1 MSEKNYILTATDMS
15 DWAKHAEAKGAAM
28 TRLLGNAEMLL
39 VHVQEQRGGVFAM
52 DSANVLVNQ
61 ELYRVEVEK
70 ALEETARKLS
80 GKGITVKPI
89 IRTGKVAGEIK
100 ALIKEKKVSLLVI
113 GAHGQ
118 GYHFMPII
126 GNIPA
131 KLLQGSECPTLIIRQ
146 EEERPYKKVLM
157 PVDFS
162 NVTINQIKQS
172 LKFISD
178 DAEVILMG
186 VCESPD
192 SDLNFYS
199 NVEPAVLEAYRK
211 TIKDKEQEK
220 MDQLLQK
227 VGSLRQFKTHLEI
240 GVPHKAI
247 LSYAKMNSVDLLVL
261 GKHQRI
267 RLEDYLI
274 GCTIH
279 YAINEAECDVLITTS
294 A

>member
-15 DWAKHAEAKGAAM
+15 DWAKHAEAKGIAM

-52 DSANVLVNQ
+52 DSANAVVNQ

-80 GKGITVKPI
+80 GKGIIVKPI
-89 IRTGKVAGEIK
+89 IRTGKVADEIK
-100 ALIKEKKVSLLVI
+100 ALVKEKKVSLLVI

-162 NVTINQIKQS
+162 NVTINQINQS

-247 LSYAKMNSVDLLVL
+247 LSYAKMNGVDLLVL
-261 GKHQRI
+261 GKHHRI

-274 GCTIH
+274 GSAIH